1 MTRSTVWLGAVLV
14 FVLTSVGYASPASD
28 LLFKGVKTLSSQDR
42 ESIAKQVGL
51 TLSKDKKSFVD
62 ETGQPLTVEIREL
75 HLNADRKPEVLV
87 IISGSAAMFGLAGS
101 GVQLYVKNS
110 KGLYVRN
117 LGFPA
122 ADVKVLTTRT
132 KGYRGPADP
141 GSGIPVS
148 RVAMEWEQLRL
159 WSHREVLLI
168 LWIGADQ
175 RPSTILAISCSE

>member
-1 MTRSTVWLGAVLV
+1 MTRSTVGLGAVLV
-14 FVLTSVGYASPASD
+14 FVLTSVGYASPVSD
-28 LLFKGVKTLSSQDR
+28 LLFKGVKTSLSSQDR

-87 IISGSAAMFGLAGS
+87 IICGSAAMFGLAGS

-122 ADVKVLTTRT
+122 ADVKILTTRT
-132 KGYRGPADP
+132 KGYRD
-141 GSGIPVS
+141 
-148 RVAMEWEQLRL
+148 
-159 WSHREVLLI
+159 LLI
-168 LWIGADQ
+168 LGPGFQCPVWRWNGSSYDYS
-175 RPSTILAISCSE
+175 RTVKCS